1 MLSLDHTRHLVEKP
15 QSAEAGTAGTFCA
28 FCASD
33 IGKRGGSPCTLWAC
47 LGAGQLDNIFRFAW
61 PEYARNFRPAA
72 QRCTLLISSPGIPIH
87 QEKPV
92 LPSTK
97 SAVILGEL
105 SEIYLKFA

>member
-1 MLSLDHTRHLVEKP
+1 MLSLDHKRHLVEKP

-72 QRCTLLISSPGIPIH
+72 LHSFNLLTWHPYPPGKASVAFNKIRRYPRR
-87 QEKPV
+87 
-92 LPSTK
+92 
-97 SAVILGEL
+97 A
-105 SEIYLKFA
+105 